1 MKKLLYIL
9 LTLSILSTGCSK
21 EDDDIQPTQTS
32 EVISNLDP
40 NLYGNWNRELTGNY
54 LTLSSNGKYVWGST
68 SGDWWVQQGRLL
80 LHETGGDGYSQ
91 NDSYTISNG
100 GTELYYDNYVFYKD

>member
-1 MKKLLYIL
+1 MKKLLYII

-40 NLYGNWNRELTGNY
+40 NLYGNWNRELTGYY
-54 LTLSSNGKYVWGST
+54 LTLSSNGKYVWVST

-80 LHETGGDGYSQ
+80 LHETGGSGNSY
-91 NDSYTISNG
+91 NDSYTLSNG
-100 GTELYYDNYVFYKD
+100 GTELYYNGYVFYKD